1 MRSRQI
7 VTREEVVSRDG
18 AVAATRYHEAL
29 AGVECLRE
37 GGTAVDAA
45 VADALVAC
53 VIEPFNTSIGGCGF
67 MLVHD
72 PATNRAWSIEF
83 PTCAPAAASPDMFRV
98 IGEAPGSSLGTW
110 SVEHDAN
117 SIGFMATG
125 VPGTVA
131 GLVEAHRRFGRLPL
145 HRVVEPA
152 VHLARRG
159 FRSDV
164 VYEAIAAAYR
174 PVLRRCDL
182 AAARLLVNGEAPLS
196 LLGQRLPQP
205 ELADVI
211 EQIGRDGGESFH
223 RGDIGRAMVDDVVRG
238 GGVLSIDDLAD
249 YRPIVGPPMVASYRG
264 RRVATTSSPSGG
276 WTVLQ
281 ALTILDRFD
290 LAGLG
295 RDDPERWHL
304 VIAALRHAF
313 ADRYA
318 FLGDQDTGSVPIGG
332 VLSAS
337 YADELA
343 MLTGDDHLG
352 SLYPEHQPWTAFAE
366 VPLHD
371 PWPHDVGGGSTAP
384 GSSTPGG
391 RHGTVH
397 VTTADRDGMLVSC
410 THTIGDIFGAKVMAG
425 PGVLM
430 NSGMQWFSPVP
441 GGPNSIEAGKRPLA
455 NMAPVLVYDGDRPVL
470 GAGALGGRRIISA
483 VTQIVLD
490 IVDHGLTPQQACE
503 ASRIDASERVTFVG
517 EGVGQHAIDAL
528 ADRGHRVE
536 PVREDHDHL
545 GIAFANATAI
555 GLDPDGLIRCG
566 VDARRACEA
575 MSVD

>member
-7 VTREEVVSRDG
+7 VTREEVTARDG
-18 AVAATRYHEAL
+18 AVAATRYHEAQ
-29 AGVECLRE
+29 AGVDCLRD

-45 VADALVAC
+45 VAAAFVAC

-72 PATNRAWSIEF
+72 PVSGRPWSIEF
-83 PTCAPAAASPDMFRV
+83 PTRAPAAARPDMFRV
-98 IGEAPGSSLGTW
+98 LGAAPGSSLGTW

-117 SIGFMATG
+117 SSGCLATG

-152 VHLARRG
+152 VDLARRG

-164 VYEAIAAAYR
+164 VYDAIAAAYR
-174 PVLRRCDL
+174 PLLRRSEL
-182 AAARLLVNGEAPLS
+182 AASRLLVNGEAPLS

-205 ELADVI
+205 ELADAI
-211 EQIGRDGGESFH
+211 EQVGRDGGESFH
-223 RGDIGRAMVDDVVRG
+223 RGDIARAIVDDVSRG
-238 GGVLSIDDLAD
+238 GGVLSIDDLAN
-249 YRPIVGPPMVASYRG
+249 YRPIVGEPTWAAYRG

-281 ALTILDRFD
+281 ALRILDRFD
-290 LAGLG
+290 LTALG

-318 FLGDQDTGSVPIGG
+318 YLGDPDSGPVPLAGM
-332 VLSAS
+332 LSDG
-337 YADELA
+337 YVDELA
-343 MLTGDDHLG
+343 ALVRAGALDE
-352 SLYPEHQPWTAFAE
+352 LYPDPQPWTAFAAE
-366 VPLHD
+366 PLHD
-371 PWPHDVGGGSTAP
+371 PWPHDPDAGLSGP
-384 GSSTPGG
+384 GSPTDGG

-397 VTTADRDGMLVSC
+397 VTAADRDGMLVSC
-410 THTIGDIFGAKVMAG
+410 THTIGDVFGAKVMAG
-425 PGVLM
+425 PGVLL

-483 VTQIVLD
+483 VTQVVVD
-490 IVDHGLTPQQACE
+490 VVDHGWSPQQACE
-503 ASRIDASERVTFVG
+503 SSRIDASERVTYVG
-517 EGVGQHAIDAL
+517 EGVGDQVIAAL
-528 ADRGHRVE
+528 GVRGHRTDV
-536 PVREDHDHL
+536 VREDHDHL

-566 VDARRACEA
+566 VDARRTCEA
-575 MSVD
+575 MSAE

>member
-7 VTREEVVSRDG
+7 VTREEVVTREG

-45 VADALVAC
+45 VAAAFVAC

-72 PATNRAWSIEF
+72 PASGGPWSVEF
-83 PTCAPAAASPDMFRV
+83 PTRAPMAARPDMFRV
-98 IGEAPGSSLGTW
+98 RGEAPGSSLGTW
-110 SVEHDAN
+110 SVDDDAN
-117 SIGFMATG
+117 SSGYRATG

-145 HRVVEPA
+145 SRVVEPA
-152 VHLARRG
+152 VQLARRG

-164 VYEAIAAAYR
+164 VYESIAAAYR
-174 PVLRRCDL
+174 PLLRRSAL
-182 AAARLLVNGEAPLS
+182 ASARLLFDGEAPLA

-205 ELADVI
+205 ELADTI
-211 EQIGRDGGESFH
+211 HQIGLDGGESFH
-223 RGDIGRAMVDDVVRG
+223 RGDVARAMIEDVARG
-238 GGVLSIDDLAD
+238 GGVLSMDDLAS
-249 YRPIVGPPMVASYRG
+249 YRPIVDRPQFASYRG
-264 RRVATTSSPSGG
+264 RRIATTRSPSGG

-281 ALTILDRFD
+281 ALNILERFD
-290 LAGLG
+290 LAALG
-295 RDDPERWHL
+295 RDDPERWHR

-318 FLGDQDTGSVPIGG
+318 YLGDADTVDVPLEAM
-332 VLSAS
+332 LSSA

-343 MLTGDDHLG
+343 ARIDADHPAGLH
-352 SLYPEHQPWTAFAE
+352 PDRQPWIAYADS
-366 VPLHD
+366 PLHD
-371 PWPHDVGGGSTAP
+371 PWSYAGSAGAP
-384 GSSTPGG
+384 RAGTPTDGG

-410 THTIGDIFGAKVMAG
+410 THTIGDVFGAKVMVG
-425 PGVLM
+425 PGVLL

-441 GGPNSIEAGKRPLA
+441 GGPNSIEPGKRPLA
-455 NMAPVLVYDGDRPVL
+455 NMAPVLVYEDDRPVL
-470 GAGALGGRRIISA
+470 AAGALGGRRIISA
-483 VTQIVLD
+483 VTQVVADVLD
-490 IVDHGLTPQQACE
+490 HRWTPQRACE
-503 ASRIDASERVTFVG
+503 ASRIDASERVTLVG
-517 EGVGQHAIDAL
+517 EGVGPSVIAAL
-528 ADRGHRVE
+528 EARGHQLE
-536 PVREDHDHL
+536 IVREDHDHF

-555 GLDPDGLIRCG
+555 GIDDDGLIRCG

-575 MSVD
+575 MSVR